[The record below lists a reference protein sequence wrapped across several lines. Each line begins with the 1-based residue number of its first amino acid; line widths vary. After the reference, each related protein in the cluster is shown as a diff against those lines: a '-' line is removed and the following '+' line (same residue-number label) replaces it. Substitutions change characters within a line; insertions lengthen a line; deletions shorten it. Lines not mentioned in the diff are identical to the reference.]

1 MALPTFPAID
11 GFVRDISMVTYS
23 DIKAGQEALAR
34 AAQNPRQGAALQ
46 EAMAMLGDR
55 VQMTFDFARPTGAA
69 AQQALRNANNEA
81 TRQAAL
87 RVATLIDRGMKPAQ
101 AVDQLVR
108 GPFGTNMS
116 NLAGALNQAG
126 FRQIEANSP
135 TQALVRVTQQVQ
147 PVLAEVQRGA
157 QQVAAQAARQV
168 PNNPYATQALVRTQ
182 QAAAPAQRLLEAN
195 TGPSFAQ
202 AQQGAQQASA
212 QAQRVAGGAVDSA
225 RRALPTVRKAAPQAR
240 AAATQAQRVAPLL
253 PVLAGGAAA
262 AETAGLTSGLASGL
276 GAVGSA
282 VAAPLLALGG
292 TALAVNELAKTQDV
306 VEQLRYT
313 AGPRSRNKTLGI
325 RDVNMQS
332 LSKNLN
338 YYQLEKLRDEGVIDQ
353 SVLDAYRAPGD
364 ERIPDYVPP
373 GEAPAARDKI
383 ILEDIE
389 INAERPKVGGGST
402 GNLMMGSRGA
412 GVQEVQR
419 KLSALSSL
427 SPGVNFDLGGFG
439 ADGSYGDKT
448 KGAVEA
454 FQRMAGIEVDGIVG
468 PETQT
473 ALDKAMEA
481 AISAKQAESAARE
494 ATPAAAPAA
503 PMAAAG
509 SEFGAGITRVDE
521 GVFDAAANEF
531 EDMRIIPTKADTEPE
546 RRMPI
551 DNVQAYEDLE
561 LDEEPRLTAFPMFR
575 SRRNRR

>member
-1 MALPTFPAID
+1 
-11 GFVRDISMVTYS
+11 MVTYS

-126 FRQIEANSP
+126 FRQIEANAP
-135 TQALVRVTQQVQ
+135 TQALVRVAQQVQ
-147 PVLAEVQRGA
+147 PVLGEVQRGA

-202 AQQGAQQASA
+202 AQQGAQQAAA

-225 RRALPTVRKAAPQAR
+225 RKALPTVRKAAPQAR

-262 AETAGLTSGLASGL
+262 AETAGLTSGLISGL
-276 GAVGSA
+276 SAAGSA
-282 VAAPLLALGG
+282 AAAPLLALGG

-332 LSKNLN
+332 LNKNLN
-338 YYQLEKLRDEGVIDQ
+338 YYQLEKLFEEGVIDQ
-353 SVLDAYRAPGD
+353 SVLDAHRAPGT

-373 GEAPAARDKI
+373 GEAPAAKEKI
-383 ILEDIE
+383 IFDDIE
-389 INAERPKVGGGST
+389 ISTDRPRGGGESA

-427 SPGVNFDLGGFG
+427 SPGVNFDLGGSG
-439 ADGSYGDKT
+439 ADGSYGGKT

-503 PMAAAG
+503 PTAAAG
-509 SEFGAGITRVDE
+509 SEFGEGIKRVDE

-551 DNVQAYEDLE
+551 DNVQAYEDIE
-561 LDEEPRLTAFPMFR
+561 LDEAPRRSAFPMFR